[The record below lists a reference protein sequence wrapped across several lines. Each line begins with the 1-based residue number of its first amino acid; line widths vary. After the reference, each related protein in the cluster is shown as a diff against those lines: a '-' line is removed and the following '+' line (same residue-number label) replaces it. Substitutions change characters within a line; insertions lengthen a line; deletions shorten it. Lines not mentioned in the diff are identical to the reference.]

1 MYSAELA
8 AVDAVMV
15 RSSSVA
21 VPTGSVADAPMIDQ
35 MPSQSSTVQSTRLMS
50 LTSGGKSPVWPL

>member
-1 MYSAELA
+1 VTSFTTRLEINSAELA

-21 VPTGSVADAPMIDQ
+21 VPTGSLADAPMID
-35 MPSQSSTVQSTRLMS
+35 
-50 LTSGGKSPVWPL
+50 